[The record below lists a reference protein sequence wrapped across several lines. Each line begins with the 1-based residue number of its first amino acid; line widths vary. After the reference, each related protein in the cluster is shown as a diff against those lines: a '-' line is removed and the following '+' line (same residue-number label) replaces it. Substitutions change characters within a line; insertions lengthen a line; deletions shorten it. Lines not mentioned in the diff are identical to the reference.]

1 VSTTLLFEYPSA
13 SGPNPRL
20 SLTEKLT
27 AGLQLRMML
36 LIRLAY
42 QFVVPVISTRTLFV
56 AALALLLLS
65 SIAVPSSFGQ
75 ERPASGAITEE
86 VSVPSDSVSTG
97 PATHLGI
104 GTVGVGLGDTRRTTG
119 VRLAWRNGRFRRANG
134 VNVTLWLPYN
144 VNLDGVDEEEEF
156 EESFVGTTNGLALGL
171 LHYPERVRGV
181 GVGAFGSVAE
191 SLQGLAVSGL
201 VAAAIDDA
209 SGLLLGGAGAAAGE
223 SISGVAVGGL
233 AAGAEESVNGIVVG
247 GVGVSARNIRGVGL
261 GGGTV
266 QVENGTIHGIVA
278 SAYNDIEGRQV
289 GLSIGIYN
297 HASALR
303 GVQLGLLNVARDN
316 PGWARVLPILNLSL

>member
-1 VSTTLLFEYPSA
+1 MIRVKSA
-13 SGPNPRL
+13 FQRIAESVMSSRDRL
-20 SLTEKLT
+20 SVVLAL
-27 AGLQLRMML
+27 ML
-36 LIRLAY
+36 LSG
-42 QFVVPVISTRTLFV
+42 V
-56 AALALLLLS
+56 
-65 SIAVPSSFGQ
+65 AVPSSFGQ
-75 ERPASGAITEE
+75 ETLTSEVAIEE
-86 VSVPSDSVSTG
+86 AAVPSDSVSTG
-97 PATHLGI
+97 PATHLGV
-104 GTVGVGLGDTRRTTG
+104 GTVGIGIGDTRQTTG

-191 SLQGLAVSGL
+191 SLQGLVVSGL

-278 SAYNDIEGRQV
+278 SAYNDIDGRQV
-289 GLSIGIYN
+289 GLSVGIYN
-297 HASALR
+297 DASDLQ
-303 GVQLGLLNVARDN
+303 GVQLGVLNMARNN
-316 PGWARVLPILNLSL
+316 PKWARVLPILNVNL